1 MPVCYYLCTISAF
14 KLDHVK
20 DLKLFAS
27 NVCKDLNSCGKK
39 VSLHPMK
46 SVWCLRWGW
55 LSALC
60 GVRLDN
66 DPSMHAIISWW
77 SFSPKREAKHMEA
90 CAREEKCCLHP
101 PQASGGSKQQREE
114 AHSERGIG
122 WSSVGEKGKMCK
134 KYNNKYE
141 MFSSKTLLSALL
153 ALAGLPTQVR

>member
-1 MPVCYYLCTISAF
+1 
-14 KLDHVK
+14 
-20 DLKLFAS
+20 
-27 NVCKDLNSCGKK
+27 
-39 VSLHPMK
+39 
-46 SVWCLRWGW
+46 
-55 LSALC
+55 
-60 GVRLDN
+60 
-66 DPSMHAIISWW
+66 
-77 SFSPKREAKHMEA
+77 MEA

-101 PQASGGSKQQREE
+101 PQASGGSKQQQEE